1 MPTQS
6 TQLDT
11 LHAELRACRRCLE
24 EGYWI
29 VPGPVFSGGSAAGV
43 MLIGQAPGVT
53 EGKVKRPF
61 NAGSGKRLFQWLGE
75 AGWDEAEFRTRHY
88 MTAVTKCYPGP
99 SGNGKGDRVPTP
111 FEQALC
117 RPWLEQEIRLV
128 NPRLM
133 ILVGGLAI
141 KLLYPANARLN
152 ELIGT
157 AAYFPPE
164 ALVGDLLNFDIT
176 KAKILTTGDHQQTTA
191 AGETVDQLHFTSE
204 EPFLT
209 RHSSLVARHSTGGRF
224 IVPLPHPS
232 GASLWPNKAE
242 NQALI
247 RRAIKLLDAIRIA
260 YGL

>member
-1 MPTQS
+1 MTND
-6 TQLDT
+6 QLAT

-29 VPGPVFSGGSAAGV
+29 VPGPVFSGGPEARV

-53 EGKVKRPF
+53 EGQVKRPF

-75 AGWDEAEFRTRHY
+75 AGWDEAGFRARDY

-99 SGNGKGDRVPTP
+99 SGNGKGDRVPSP
-111 FEQALC
+111 REQALC
-117 RPWLEQEIRLV
+117 RSWLEQEIRLV

-141 KLLYPANARLN
+141 KLLYPASARLN

-164 ALVGDLLNFDIT
+164 ALAADPLNFDLS
-176 KAKILTTGDHQQTTA
+176 KAHKVTSYDLR
-191 AGETVDQLHFTSE
+191 LTSE
-204 EPFLT
+204 ESFLT
-209 RHSSLVARHSTGGRF
+209 RNSSLDTRHSAGGRYV
-224 IVPLPHPS
+224 VPLPHPS
-232 GASLWPNKAE
+232 GASLWPNKPE

-247 RRAIKLLDAIRIA
+247 RKAITLLGVIRIA
-260 YGL
+260 CEL